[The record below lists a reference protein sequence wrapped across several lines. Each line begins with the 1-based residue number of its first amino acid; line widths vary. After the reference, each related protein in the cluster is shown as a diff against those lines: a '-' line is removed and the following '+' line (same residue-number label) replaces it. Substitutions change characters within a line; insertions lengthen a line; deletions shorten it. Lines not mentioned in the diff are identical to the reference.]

1 MTHSSKGA
9 LLCVSNY
16 RANRGFAWDFIES
29 LYARIADQLAKD
41 SISTLVA
48 YPSIPSPPR
57 SLEGSAARA
66 IALDCS
72 LDTAESVHATTRLIQ
87 QENIKVVYFTDRP
100 ERSWNYARLRRAGVR
115 RIIVHDHSSGERT
128 RPRGAKRAAKWFL
141 ARVPGMV
148 ADVVVT
154 VSEYVARRQVD
165 VGLIPPD
172 RVVTVWNG
180 LPVPPSKVAGEPSAH
195 LGLGIPAGR
204 PVVVCACR
212 ATPEKG
218 VAHFLRAFDKVA
230 RAQNGNRPVA
240 LYLGEGPQMGE
251 LQALRESLPSREDII
266 LAGYLLDASQ
276 MLDRA
281 DLCVIPSV
289 WQDAFPLSVL
299 EAMAR
304 GKAVVASRVGGIP
317 EMIDHNVHG
326 LLVAP
331 GDEASLS
338 AAMRQLLADRD
349 RVARLGEA
357 ARRRVAEQF
366 TPERQVRR
374 LVEIVEAGFNTQ

>member
-1 MTHSSKGA
+1 MTHSSKGT

-29 LYARIADQLAKD
+29 LYARIADHLAKE

-48 YPSIPSPPR
+48 YPLIPSTPR

-72 LDTAESVHATTRLIQ
+72 LDTAASVHAITKLIQ
-87 QENIKVVYFTDRP
+87 QENVRVVYFTDRP
-100 ERSWNYARLRRAGVR
+100 ARSWNYARLRLAGVR

-128 RPRGAKRAAKWFL
+128 RPRGVKRAAKWFL

-154 VSEYVARRQVD
+154 VSDYVARRQVD

-180 LPVPPSKVAGEPSAH
+180 LSVPSSKVAGEAVACVSF
-195 LGLGIPAGR
+195 GIPAGR

-218 VAHFLRAFDKVA
+218 VTHFLRAFDQAA
-230 RAQNGNRPVA
+230 RHQNGNRPVA
-240 LYLGEGPQMGE
+240 LYLGEGPQMAE
-251 LQALRESLPSREDII
+251 LQALRESLSSKNDVV
-266 LAGYLLDASQ
+266 LAGYLPDASRI
-276 MLDRA
+276 LDCA

-289 WQDAFPLSVL
+289 WQDAFPLAVL

-304 GKAVVASRVGGIP
+304 GKPVIASRVGGIP
-317 EMIDHNVHG
+317 EMIEHGVHG
-326 LLVAP
+326 LLVPPA
-331 GDEASLS
+331 DEASLS
-338 AAMRQLLADRD
+338 AAIREVLADRD
-349 RVARLGEA
+349 LAARLGEA

-366 TPERQVRR
+366 TPERQISR
-374 LVEIVEAGFNTQ
+374 LVEIVRTGFAGT